1 MRVGIVGAS
10 GYSGT
15 VAARLIHGHP
25 RHELAF
31 VTSDQLAG
39 KPARDRLGID
49 TALAF
54 SPNDSAASL
63 KADLVMLCTPAEV
76 SARLMPE
83 FATRVIDFSGAFRLD
98 DASAYPRFYKFDH
111 PHPELLGTA
120 HYGIPELFGAPPEKA
135 KVVANPGCYP
145 TATLLAL
152 APLVRAGLV
161 EKTNIV
167 VDAKS
172 GVTGA
177 GRQAREEYSFAQID
191 GDLRAY
197 RVLAHQHTPE
207 ILRGLGISGGLTFV
221 PHLLPVARGLLATCY
236 ARPAKDATP
245 ARLEACLRD
254 TYAKSMFVE
263 IAAPEEVT
271 LRGVVGTNRARV
283 GVAASSDAVVAFGSI
298 DNLLKGAA
306 GQAIQNLNLWMG
318 WPESEGLNLEPFAA

>member
-15 VAARLIHGHP
+15 VAARLIHDHP
-25 RHELAF
+25 RLELAF

-39 KPARDRLGID
+39 KPARERLGIP
-49 TALAF
+49 TELSF
-54 SPNDSAASL
+54 SPNGAATTL
-63 KADLVMLCTPAEV
+63 EADVVFLCTPAEV
-76 SARLMPE
+76 SAKLAPE
-83 FATRVIDFSGAFRLD
+83 MKPRTIDFSGAFRLLD
-98 DASAYPRFYKFDH
+98 PAAYPKFYKFEH
-111 PHPELLGTA
+111 PNPKLLGSA
-120 HYGIPELFGAPPEKA
+120 HYGIPELFGAPPDKTGL
-135 KVVANPGCYP
+135 VANPGCYP

-152 APLVRAGLV
+152 LPLVRAGLV
-161 EKTNIV
+161 ETSNIV

-207 ILRGLGISGGLTFV
+207 ILRGLGITNGLTFV

-254 TYAKSMFVE
+254 TYAKCPFVE
-263 IAAPEEVT
+263 VT
-271 LRGVVGTNRARV
+271 PADQVDFRGVVGTNRARV
-283 GVAASSDAVVAFGSI
+283 GVTANAETVVAIGSI

-306 GQAIQNLNLWMG
+306 GQAVQNLNLWMG
-318 WPESEGLNLEPFAA
+318 FPETEGLRLEPFAA